1 MCVQTSPGAQ
11 LEGAD
16 NRWLM
21 SVRMLHAL
29 LDGSTYEE
37 VAAQYALSR
46 TAVERRIKAL
56 ARNAATIAGIEGL
69 NEDGAGFVRR
79 LRLHRSAVLAAVVN
93 LTGPQPQET
102 RARRVLSE
110 DEVAKGAARVR
121 ARSQH
126 PLEDT
131 ALFYLLLATGARP
144 LEVARLEIRDYLNAD
159 GTVLRTSSLRA
170 EFAINGRSRPLF
182 FRSTRLDE
190 AMDAY
195 LGQRIRRGLSMSGTT
210 AYRGLVPDSR
220 LFLSAS
226 GEGFEIKVYGV
237 GEQRRFLCRGIQ
249 ETYRKIFRYAE
260 LEKVTALTIRH
271 TVADRLY
278 RRGADE
284 MQVGLLLG
292 ITDRSAVREQ
302 FPRPQPSLDE
312 LTDDLI

>member
-1 MCVQTSPGAQ
+1 VCEQASPDGE
-11 LEGAD
+11 LEGPDAQ
-16 NRWLM
+16 WQA

-37 VAAQYALSR
+37 VAEQHGLAR
-46 TAVERRIKAL
+46 TAVQRRIKTL
-56 ARNAATIAGIEGL
+56 ARHAASIAGIKGL
-69 NEDGAGFVRR
+69 NEDGAAFVSR
-79 LRLHRSAVLAAVVN
+79 LRLHRSAVLAAVAN
-93 LTGPQPQET
+93 LTGPPPQEA
-102 RARRVLSE
+102 RDRRVLSE
-110 DEVAKGAARVR
+110 EEVAKGAARIRV
-121 ARSQH
+121 RSQQAQ
-126 PLEDT
+126 EDT

-144 LEVARLEIRDYLNAD
+144 LEVARLEVRDYLNAD
-159 GTVLRTSSLRA
+159 GTVRRTSSLRA

-182 FRSTRLDE
+182 FRSARLDE

-195 LGQRIRRGLSMSGTT
+195 LGQRIRRGLSMSGAA

-226 GEGFEIKVYGV
+226 GEGFEIKPYGV
-237 GEQRRFLCRGIQ
+237 GAQRRFLCRGIQ
-249 ETYRKIFRYAE
+249 ETYRKIFHYAE

-292 ITDRSAVREQ
+292 ITERSAVREQ

>member
-1 MCVQTSPGAQ
+1 MCEQTSPDVQ
-11 LEGAD
+11 SEGLD
-16 NRWLM
+16 NRWLV

-37 VAAQYALSR
+37 VAAQYELSR
-46 TAVERRIKAL
+46 TAVERRIKTL

-79 LRLHRSAVLAAVVN
+79 LRLHRSAVLAALANVA
-93 LTGPQPQET
+93 GPPKQET
-102 RARRVLSE
+102 RDRRVLGE
-110 DEVAKGAARVR
+110 DEVAKGGARIRVR
-121 ARSQH
+121 SKQ

-131 ALFYLLLATGARP
+131 ALFYLLLATGLRP
-144 LEVARLEIRDYLNAD
+144 LEVARLEIGDYLNAD
-159 GTVLRTSSLRA
+159 GTVRRNSGLRA

-182 FRSTRLDE
+182 FRSARLDE

-195 LGQRIRRGLSMSGTT
+195 LGQRIRYGLSMTGTA

-226 GEGFEIKVYGV
+226 GEGFEIKAYGV
-237 GEQRRFLCRGIQ
+237 GDQRRFLCRGIQ

-292 ITDRSAVREQ
+292 ITERSAVREQ
-302 FPRPQPSLDE
+302 FPRPRPSLDE